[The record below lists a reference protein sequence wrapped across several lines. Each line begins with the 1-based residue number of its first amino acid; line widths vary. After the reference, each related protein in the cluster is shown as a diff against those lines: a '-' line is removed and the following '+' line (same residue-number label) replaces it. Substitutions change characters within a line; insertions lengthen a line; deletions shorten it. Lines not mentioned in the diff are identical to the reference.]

1 MKSLTPVQILWLAFA
16 LVFTGWV
23 ISIFI
28 VLKFLPSTF
37 LLNFLAYGASMAG
50 VLMGITGVALYNRAR
65 RK

>member
-1 MKSLTPVQILWLAFA
+1 MKPLPPALMLWLAFA
-16 LVFTGWV
+16 LVFSGWL
-23 ISIFI
+23 IPILI

-50 VLMGITGVALYNRAR
+50 VLMGVAGVALYNRAR

>member
-16 LVFTGWV
+16 LVFTGWL
-23 ISIFI
+23 IPIFI